1 MSKYSVEI
9 KEHAQHDLNML
20 RKNDPV
26 SYKKAL
32 ALINELYEHPQT
44 GTGKPEQLKGYNG
57 EVWSRR
63 ISKKHRLI
71 YEIFETEVHVDVLTA
86 YGHYCDK

>member
-44 GTGKPEQLKGYNG
+44 
-57 EVWSRR
+57 
-63 ISKKHRLI
+63 
-71 YEIFETEVHVDVLTA
+71 
-86 YGHYCDK
+86 

>member
-20 RKNDPV
+20 RKNEPK

-32 ALINELYEHPQT
+32 DLINELYDHP
-44 GTGKPEQLKGYNG
+44 
-57 EVWSRR
+57 
-63 ISKKHRLI
+63 
-71 YEIFETEVHVDVLTA
+71 
-86 YGHYCDK
+86 